1 MKKTLPIL
9 ITTLLIS
16 GCSFNSVNISSQE
29 TNTNPPEMR
38 IEEHFVSKDQYW
50 TMWYDK
56 DMTWYYY
63 HITYPEIW
71 INLSFED
78 DFASFFFTK
87 TDLNQIYK
95 YDNWEIN
102 IYSGT
107 QYIHPFIKMYYKDKN
122 ISLKETINLNHK
134 ELKHND
140 CILLEEENW
149 IWEEKNFPWE
159 NIEIIDIDMS
169 TNNMCSLFS
178 DYEWMNIWFV
188 MNKKYPDKY
197 YMFYYIQWCA
207 PTCEMPNLEIVDIKD
222 L

>member
-1 MKKTLPIL
+1 MRKILPTLIIIL
-9 ITTLLIS
+9 IIS

-29 TNTNPPEMR
+29 TNTNPSEMK

-50 TMWYDK
+50 TIWYNK

-107 QYIHPFIKMYYKDKN
+107 QYIRPFIKMYYKDEN
-122 ISLKETINLNHK
+122 ISLKEAINLNHK

-140 CILLEEENW
+140 CILLEENW
-149 IWEEKNFPWE
+149 IWEGKNFPWE

-188 MNKKYPDKY
+188 MNKKYSDRY

-207 PTCEMPNLEIVDIKD
+207 PTCEMPSLEIIDIKD
-222 L
+222 I